1 MSREK
6 FGSVYSSRQGLDN
19 IWVPT
24 FATLMRQLQRRRGRP
39 GQEETSSVGGGGG
52 ERERGGAEEIFVSC
66 SGPDGRLV
74 GGCEEWGEGSL
85 QSTKLIDGT
94 VKNYGRMRAASTAVA
109 AESIG
114 CKSGLTLH
122 GR

>member
-1 MSREK
+1 M
-6 FGSVYSSRQGLDN
+6 GSDFCYAHETIAAAPWETRPRRNV
-19 IWVPT
+19 
-24 FATLMRQLQRRRGRP
+24 QRRG
-39 GQEETSSVGGGGG
+39 GVG
-52 ERERGGAEEIFVSC
+52 EHFRGAEEIFVSC
-66 SGPDGRLV
+66 SGPDGRRV
-74 GGCEEWGEGSL
+74 GGCGEWGEGSL

-122 GR
+122 GRRNI